1 MKISVNKISE
11 NSLLSFLLLLIMLV
25 MMCSCNSIDTQER
38 SKLLPTPKYNNTV
51 KSLGFKQA
59 NNDQLWP
66 SAEWWREL
74 NNEELND
81 LIVRALNDNQGLSK
95 AYHTLTEAEAM
106 VQVAEARLVPS
117 VGSALLMTQSR
128 VPFRGTVAT
137 YNRTQANLYKTG
149 IFLTPFI
156 MNWEID
162 FWEKNR
168 AAFEAAIGDVAT
180 QKAELEQ
187 ARMLIVCGVV
197 RAYIRGSLFSRQLQ
211 IAQEITSERFK
222 SKTVN
227 QLRHET
233 GIDTLDGAAV
243 ARANQN
249 QAQRREIALEASV
262 GLQRDLI
269 ARMIGEGP
277 DSTLKLFDQTN
288 YKPLSRLRIPKKIP
302 LQLIA
307 QRPDLAA
314 ALYRADV
321 WAKKIHV
328 AKTMFLPSVDISIA
342 AGLEDVVTTTR
353 DMNKLSAWLF
363 NRQALGFVAIPG
375 FRLPIFQGGRLAG
388 NLDASRADYDQA
400 VDAYNETLLQA
411 VQQSADALVTIK
423 RTDSEYAVQK
433 DFVDANNQQL
443 KLAKI
448 RIKEGLRDDRE
459 IIQERIDILEARL
472 SLLGLEADRLI
483 AAVDLAQSLGGG
495 FTFTQDMLVDLS
507 DPENDPITPA
517 VETIRDITGG

>member
-1 MKISVNKISE
+1 MSNKSYVAFIC
-11 NSLLSFLLLLIMLV
+11 LPIILV

-38 SKLLPTPKYNNTV
+38 SKLIPVPKYTNTV
-51 KSLGFKQA
+51 TSLGFKHDH
-59 NNDQLWP
+59 NESLWP
-66 SAEWWREL
+66 SNEWWREL
-74 NNEELND
+74 KNEELND
-81 LIVRALNDNQGLSK
+81 LIMRALNDNQALSK

-128 VPFRGTVAT
+128 VPFRGTVAS

-149 IFLTPFI
+149 IFVTPFI

-187 ARMLIVCGVV
+187 ARMLIVCGLV
-197 RAYIRGSLFSRQLQ
+197 RAYIRGNLFSKQLQ
-211 IAQEITSERFK
+211 VAREITNERLK
-222 SKTVN
+222 SKSVN

-243 ARANQN
+243 ASANQN

-277 DSTLKLFDQTN
+277 DSTLKLFDQMN
-288 YKPLSRLRIPKKIP
+288 YKPVNRLRIPKKLP
-302 LQLIA
+302 LQLVA

-375 FRLPIFQGGRLAG
+375 LRLPIFQGGRLAG

-411 VQQSADALVTIK
+411 VQQSADALVTMK

-433 DFVDANNQQL
+433 DFVDANFQQL
-443 KLAKI
+443 SLARI

-459 IIQERIDILEARL
+459 IIQERIDLLEARL
-472 SLLGLEADRLI
+472 NLLGLEADRLI
-483 AAVDLAQSLGGG
+483 AAVDLVQSFGGG
-495 FTFTQDMLVDLS
+495 FTYTKDMLVDIS